1 MAKYRITKIYLVN
14 GEKTQPI
21 DVDKLIMNDAQM
33 AVYRNRVKQVM
44 SKRKGHDVS
53 VMFEFVTLNTPTP

>member
-21 DVDKLIMNDAQM
+21 DVDKLIMNDAHM

-53 VMFEFVTLNTPTP
+53 VMFEFVTLNNL